1 MVLDFAFWALG
12 FGAKHLK
19 YDASTPPLMPATV
32 AVSVYLQGE
41 GCGVEFGVLEF
52 EI

>member
-1 MVLDFAFWALG
+1 MVLDFAFGALG

-19 YDASTPPLMPATV
+19 YDASTPPLMPATE

-41 GCGVEFGVLEF
+41 CYGSGFGV
-52 EI
+52 